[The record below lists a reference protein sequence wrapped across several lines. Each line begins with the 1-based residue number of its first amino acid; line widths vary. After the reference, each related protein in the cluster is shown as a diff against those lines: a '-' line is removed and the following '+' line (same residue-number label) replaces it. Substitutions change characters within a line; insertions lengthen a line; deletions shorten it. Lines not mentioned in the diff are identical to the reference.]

1 MKFFNRDETD
11 KLRVRRHIAIACLAL
26 NCLIVVALIVAIFY
40 GPPDRAGVIDSAS
53 AILLAVSALI
63 GGLTGAWFHSAYK
76 ADKDSERGGDGA
88 Q

>member
-1 MKFFNRDETD
+1 MRLFNRDERD
-11 KLRVRRHIAIACLAL
+11 KLRVRRHIAIACLVL

-63 GGLTGAWFHSAYK
+63 GGFTGAWFHSAYK
-76 ADKDSERGGDGA
+76 ADNNEDK
-88 Q
+88 